1 MKRYFPFLVLF
12 STFQVFSQDAIPK
25 VTTVQPKIMVVP
37 FVKEGED
44 RRKILEGDDNKIIA
58 LTTIR
63 AAFDKRNFTTVD
75 FLAKYKSEMQRSM
88 VSMSQGNQKDIM
100 STVISSSGADI
111 YVEAKVDYLASSN
124 GNSVTVVLT
133 AFEISTGNSLSNIV
147 GRSGKFYTDQIDRLT
162 QKAVDECI
170 EQFLNTMQEKFTQIV
185 NDGRSIIVEI
195 NLSKDSKITFDTPY
209 KGLPLSDVLE
219 QWFEKN
225 SYKNNYHIQGVYEL
239 QMVLDD
245 VKIPLKD
252 PQSGL
257 NYNPS
262 KFSSALLMYLQEL
275 GITAKRSQNGGT
287 LLFTIQ

>member
-1 MKRYFPFLVLF
+1 MKRYFLFILIFCTIQLF
-12 STFQVFSQDAIPK
+12 SQPSPPK
-25 VTTVQPKIMVVP
+25 VITVQPKIMVVP

-44 RRKILEGDDNKIIA
+44 RRKILEGDDNKIVA

-63 AAFDKRNFTTVD
+63 SAFDKRNFTTVD

-88 VSMSQGNQKDIM
+88 VGMSQGNQKDLM

-111 YVEAKVDYLASSN
+111 YVEAKVDYLTSSS
-124 GNSVTVVLT
+124 GNSVTAILT
-133 AFEISTGNSLSNIV
+133 AYEISTGNSLSNAI
-147 GRSGKFYTDQIDRLT
+147 GRSGKYFTDQIDRLT
-162 QKAVDECI
+162 QKAIDECI
-170 EQFLNTMQEKFTQIV
+170 DQFLNTMQEKFTQIV

-195 NLSKDSKITFDTPY
+195 NLGKDSKITFDTPF
-209 KGLPLSDVLE
+209 KGLPLSDLLE

-225 SYKNNYHIQGVYEL
+225 SFKNNYHIQGIYEL
-239 QMVLDD
+239 QMVFDD

-252 PQSGL
+252 PQTGL

-262 KFSSALLMYLQEL
+262 KFSSAFLLYLQEL
-275 GITAKRSQNGGT
+275 GITAKRSQNSGT